1 MASCRRGPHA
11 AFFLQL
17 QNLGLF
23 PVDGIVIKIT
33 VPVATRGGNRL
44 LQLTG
49 FHGPEVSRVPT
60 YYFGIRE
67 PQDMSLNDQSGTS
80 RESTSST

>member
-1 MASCRRGPHA
+1 MAYCRRGSHA

-33 VPVATRGGNRL
+33 IPVATRGGNRL
-44 LQLTG
+44 LHLTG
-49 FHGPEVSRVPT
+49 FRGPEVSRVPA
-60 YYFGIRE
+60 YYFGSRE
-67 PQDMSLNDQSGTS
+67 PQGMSLNDQSGTS
-80 RESTSST
+80 RESTSSS